1 MIIDFFIKFAFIGI
15 GSNLGS
21 PKDNVVEAI
30 ERLRKFSD
38 EGLFVSSLLESKP
51 LDCPPGSP
59 DFINAVVGLI
69 PKQNETRLSFL
80 YKLQDVE
87 NEMGRQRSDLKNEA
101 RIIDLDLLLFKNE
114 ENSTKE
120 LTLPHPKILKRDF
133 VLEPLQEILKK
144 SEFKGLINFVIK
156 TSQKNKI

>member
-59 DFINAVVGLI
+59 DYINAVVGLI

-80 YKLQDVE
+80 Y
-87 NEMGRQRSDLKNEA
+87 
-101 RIIDLDLLLFKNE
+101 
-114 ENSTKE
+114 TKW
-120 LTLPHPKILKRDF
+120 
-133 VLEPLQEILKK
+133 VG
-144 SEFKGLINFVIK
+144 SVVI
-156 TSQKNKI
+156 

>member
-1 MIIDFFIKFAFIGI
+1 
-15 GSNLGS
+15 
-21 PKDNVVEAI
+21 
-30 ERLRKFSD
+30 
-38 EGLFVSSLLESKP
+38 
-51 LDCPPGSP
+51 
-59 DFINAVVGLI
+59 
-69 PKQNETRLSFL
+69 
-80 YKLQDVE
+80 
-87 NEMGRQRSDLKNEA
+87 MGRQRSDLKNEA